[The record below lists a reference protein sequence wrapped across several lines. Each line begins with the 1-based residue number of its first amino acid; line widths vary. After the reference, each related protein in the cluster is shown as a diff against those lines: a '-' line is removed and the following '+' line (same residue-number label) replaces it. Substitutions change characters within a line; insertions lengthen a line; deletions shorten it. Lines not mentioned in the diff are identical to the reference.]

1 MGAVMLYPVLWMLA
15 SSFKPVEIIFSD
27 VSLWPRSFTIE
38 SYIEGW
44 TALPVSFG
52 TFFLNS
58 IVVSTGAVVGTLM
71 SCSMAAYAF
80 ARLNFRFKQ
89 IYFATMLGTIM
100 LPQHA
105 VVVPQ
110 YILFL
115 ELGWLNTFLPLIVP
129 HFLGTGA
136 FFIFLM
142 VQFMRGIPRDLDD
155 AAKIDGAGPFQIYWQ
170 IMLPLM
176 KPALVTSAIFI
187 FIWTWDEFFLP
198 LLYITDV
205 GSYTVPL
212 ALRLFLD
219 STGESSWGM
228 LFAMSIL
235 SLVPIFVVFLLF
247 QRLLVEGI
255 STSGLKG

>member
-1 MGAVMLYPVLWMLA
+1 
-15 SSFKPVEIIFSD
+15 
-27 VSLWPRSFTIE
+27 
-38 SYIEGW
+38 
-44 TALPVSFG
+44 
-52 TFFLNS
+52 
-58 IVVSTGAVVGTLM
+58 
-71 SCSMAAYAF
+71 MAAYAF
-80 ARLNFRFKQ
+80 ARLNFRFKRF
-89 IYFATMLGTIM
+89 YFAVMLGSIM
-100 LPQHA
+100 LPQH
-105 VVVPQ
+105 VLVVPQ

-129 HFLGTGA
+129 HFLGAGA

-155 AAKIDGAGPFQIYWQ
+155 AAKIDGAGPVQTYLQI
-170 IMLPLM
+170 ILPLST
-176 KPALVTSAIFI
+176 PALVTSAIFI

-198 LLYITDV
+198 LLYITSV
-205 GSYTVPL
+205 NRYTVPL

-235 SLVPIFVVFLLF
+235 SLVPIFVMFLLF